1 MRSKII
7 AVLVVAVAILG
18 IVPAFAAEP
27 VTVSPALP
35 QPAPNQPTYAEAAKE
50 QPMYGETQSTYGETA
65 QEQPMYAQPADA
77 VRFYTQ
83 WELHQA
89 SVYRSEPSQYRESPG
104 GDAGA
109 SGGDSS
115 GN

>member
-1 MRSKII
+1 
-7 AVLVVAVAILG
+7 
-18 IVPAFAAEP
+18 
-27 VTVSPALP
+27 
-35 QPAPNQPTYAEAAKE
+35 
-50 QPMYGETQSTYGETA
+50 
-65 QEQPMYAQPADA
+65 MYAQPADA